1 MYVVDWTKVLY
12 SFVLFFHQ
20 DQRIISAQ
28 REEIAKLEKILSEL
42 RLSADKALKVN
53 SFTKNMNLLI
63 KMKIKY
69 CLYYQQCIFFYYL
82 LTLIKY
88 IHVLDICILWEIH
101 VHHMVKFFK
110 IFKKLKRHYQLTSW
124 NWLI

>member
-12 SFVLFFHQ
+12 TFVLFFHQ

-63 KMKIKY
+63 KMKIKLY
-69 CLYYQQCIFFYYL
+69 CLYYQQCIFL
-82 LTLIKY
+82 LFAY
-88 IHVLDICILWEIH
+88 
-101 VHHMVKFFK
+101 F
-110 IFKKLKRHYQLTSW
+110 
-124 NWLI
+124 N

>member
-12 SFVLFFHQ
+12 TFVLFFHQ
-20 DQRIISAQ
+20 DQRIISSQ

-69 CLYYQQCIFFYYL
+69 CLYYQQCIFFL
-82 LTLIKY
+82 LFAY
-88 IHVLDICILWEIH
+88 
-101 VHHMVKFFK
+101 F
-110 IFKKLKRHYQLTSW
+110 
-124 NWLI
+124 N

>member
-88 IHVLDICILWEIH
+88 IHVLDICIL
-101 VHHMVKFFK
+101 
-110 IFKKLKRHYQLTSW
+110 
-124 NWLI
+124 